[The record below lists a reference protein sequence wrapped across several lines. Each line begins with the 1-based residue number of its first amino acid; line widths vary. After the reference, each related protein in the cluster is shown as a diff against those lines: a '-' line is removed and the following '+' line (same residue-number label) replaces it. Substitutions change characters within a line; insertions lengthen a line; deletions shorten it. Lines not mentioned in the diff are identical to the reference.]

1 MSVLLFADDIVLVS
15 DSADGLRQLRD
26 IVQRHVADLKMKLSI
41 KKSKVMSSSHDVWE
55 LLEGDDVIGC
65 LEKVLQFKYLGVE
78 TCLNPSKTASAMMKR
93 ATSLANQYRGTCI
106 RLGRDG
112 PDVVDLALSI
122 WCNIA
127 MPSLLFGSECVRFSE
142 QAIGDISRQQSAV
155 GKFTLGLPTCA
166 PNVSTPAILGIK
178 SFREKL
184 YSTQLKYFVR
194 LFNQPDDRWS
204 KDALLD
210 NIFGGWNSPYLNH
223 LASLRQEV
231 GMDRWPVSAREV
243 DIALEYHFLKETNT
257 EIERLSLPALEPLAK
272 RRRMDHVYESHNSQV
287 C

>member
-1 MSVLLFADDIVLVS
+1 
-15 DSADGLRQLRD
+15 
-26 IVQRHVADLKMKLSI
+26 
-41 KKSKVMSSSHDVWE
+41 
-55 LLEGDDVIGC
+55 
-65 LEKVLQFKYLGVE
+65 
-78 TCLNPSKTASAMMKR
+78 MMKR
-93 ATSLANQYRGTCI
+93 ASSLANKYRGTCI
-106 RLGRDG
+106 RIGHDG
-112 PDVVDLALSI
+112 PDVVDLALSL

-127 MPSLLFGSECVRFSE
+127 MPSLLFGSECIRFSE
-142 QAIGDISRQQSAV
+142 QTIGDISRQQSTV

-194 LFNQPDDRWS
+194 LFNQPEDRWS

-223 LASLRQEV
+223 LASVRREV
-231 GMDRWPVSAREV
+231 GMDRWPVNMKEV
-243 DIALEYHFLKETNT
+243 NIALDYHFLKETNN

-272 RRRMDHVYESHNSQV
+272 RRRMDHVNESLDSQV
-287 C
+287 CYLLVSFELDTHFDNIDNLLSVIHNYYNMF